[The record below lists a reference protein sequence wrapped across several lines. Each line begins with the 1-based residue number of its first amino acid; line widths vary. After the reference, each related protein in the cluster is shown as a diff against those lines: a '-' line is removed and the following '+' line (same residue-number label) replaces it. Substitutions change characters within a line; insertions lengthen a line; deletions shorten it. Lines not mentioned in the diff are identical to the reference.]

1 MMSNEAQVRLLSR
14 TQLVARPLDEVFAFF
29 ADASNLE
36 ALTPGFLHF
45 RFLTRLPVEMR
56 VGTRIDY
63 SLSLFGIPV
72 RWRTRIAEW
81 QAGMRFI
88 DVQEYGPY
96 RYWRHTHT
104 FEGFGRSTLVS
115 DLVEYVLPF
124 GPAGAL
130 AHALF
135 VQRLLRRIFDFRRDA
150 IQAQFAATSPGSHLR
165 SPEPTQMVG
174 ANRAGPPEGG
184 AGGWK
189 SKIE

>member
-81 QAGMRFI
+81 HAGMRFV

-115 DLVEYVLPF
+115 DLVEYILPF

-150 IQAQFAATSPGSHLR
+150 IQAQFAATPPGSPLR
-165 SPEPTQMVG
+165 RPETD
-174 ANRAGPPEGG
+174 ANRRRQPSRAPEG
-184 AGGWK
+184 WK
-189 SKIE
+189 PEIE